1 MSSQCMYWTESGLV
15 QSRSAY
21 SLRLMVNVWM
31 LCPREE
37 RRDKRREGAERREWR
52 DEKPEERREESPEE
66 RGERIE
72 DN

>member
-1 MSSQCMYWTESGLV
+1 
-15 QSRSAY
+15 
-21 SLRLMVNVWM
+21 MVNVWM